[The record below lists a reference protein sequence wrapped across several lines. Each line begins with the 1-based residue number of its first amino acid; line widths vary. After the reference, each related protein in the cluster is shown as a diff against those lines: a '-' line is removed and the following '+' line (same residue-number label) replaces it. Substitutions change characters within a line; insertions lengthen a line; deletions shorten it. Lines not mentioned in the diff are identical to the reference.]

1 VSGSHSFALRSM
13 WRSSVPVISLE
24 EVLWLAEQH
33 RAVEAERSKLDNHLS
48 DLLSAV
54 GKVAALAPEA
64 ASAISRLGADLD
76 PDLARRLNMAVTY
89 FASVPTSAPAGSP
102 DAGRDDS

>member
-1 VSGSHSFALRSM
+1 
-13 WRSSVPVISLE
+13 
-24 EVLWLAEQH
+24 
-33 RAVEAERSKLDNHLS
+33 
-48 DLLSAV
+48 LSAV

-64 ASAISRLGADLD
+64 ASAISRLGADLE

-89 FASVPTSAPAGSP
+89 FASVPTSAPTGAP